1 MMLRGLEGRVGT
13 TCLNHAFK
21 TGPSGN
27 SGEAADANKGSGGRR
42 SGSKLSGSDRWGL
55 SRAPSTSKWCLDVQ
69 CGGSVRD
76 PI

>member
-1 MMLRGLEGRVGT
+1 VGT
-13 TCLNHAFK
+13 WCLNYAFK

-42 SGSKLSGSDRWGL
+42 SGRNLSGSDSWGQ
-55 SRAPSTSKWCLDVQ
+55 SRALATSTRCLDVQ
-69 CGGSVRD
+69 CGRSVRD